1 MRTLFLLLLLLAWG
15 GTSARAVTDTA
26 TFVPSADGG
35 DAAVLRTLSWTPG
48 EFAVAELPGD
58 GDADAILTFPTARP
72 AGQEA
77 LDTVRLRWFRPVDAE
92 GRAPAVLVIHTLH
105 PDLPVGLGLCRGLR
119 ARGINAFMLELPG
132 YGARQAE
139 PRRFTGIT
147 ALIKA
152 PMAVADARRSFD
164 VIASRAGIDRE
175 RISIQGTSLGSFFA
189 VAAAGLDGCFANT
202 FLLLSGG
209 DGVNI
214 LETGIHDTFHVRRAL
229 SHYGYDTREK
239 LAALIEPVEP
249 LRLAPRLDPA
259 RTWMVNAQQDKV
271 VPRVNS
277 EMLAE
282 AIGLDPSHHVWV
294 PGNHYTAFLM
304 LPGVLDQVVGEVGE
318 EGVRR

>member
-1 MRTLFLLLLLLAWG
+1 MRTFFLLLLLFGWG
-15 GTSARAVTDTA
+15 GSLAHAVTDTV
-26 TFVPSADGG
+26 TFVPSAGG
-35 DAAVLRTLSWTPG
+35 ADAAVLETLSWTPG
-48 EFAVAELPGD
+48 DFAVAELPGD

-72 AGQEA
+72 TGDAP
-77 LDTVRLRWFRPVDAE
+77 LDTVRLRWFRPAQADAP
-92 GRAPAVLVIHTLH
+92 APAVLVIHTLH

-132 YGARQAE
+132 YGARQPAE
-139 PRRFTGIT
+139 RRFTGIT
-147 ALIKA
+147 TLIEA

-164 VIASRAGIDRE
+164 AIASQAGIDRE

-259 RTWMVNAQQDKV
+259 RTWMVNAQNDKV

-277 EMLAE
+277 ELLA
-282 AIGLDPSHHVWV
+282 
-294 PGNHYTAFLM
+294 
-304 LPGVLDQVVGEVGE
+304 
-318 EGVRR
+318 RRSGSMRRTTCGWRGITTRRF